1 MKMCMEMITEDKVLK
16 AIIDEA
22 IENYFKQQRLLGSLK
37 PKCEKPVIYNI
48 K

>member
-1 MKMCMEMITEDKVLK
+1 MKMCMELNDNKVLK

-22 IENYFKQQRLLGSLK
+22 ISDYFKKQRLLSSLK
-37 PKCEKPVIYNI
+37 PKDEKPIIYDI

>member
-1 MKMCMEMITEDKVLK
+1 MITEDKVLK

-22 IENYFKQQRLLGSLK
+22 IENYFKKQRLLSSLK
-37 PKCEKPVIYNI
+37 PKGEKPIIYDI

>member
-1 MKMCMEMITEDKVLK
+1 MKMCIDSEDKVLK

-22 IENYFKQQRLLGSLK
+22 IEDYFKQQRMLGQVVK
-37 PKCEKPVIYNI
+37 PLPLEKPILYSI

>member
-1 MKMCMEMITEDKVLK
+1 MKMCLEMGTEDKVLK

-22 IENYFKQQRLLGSLK
+22 IEDYFKQQRLLGEIK
-37 PKCEKPVIYNI
+37 PKEVKPIIYDI